1 MIQGFPGV
9 KGGVYGDG
17 KYRILL
23 VEVLARTK
31 AALRRIMHYDNVHP
45 EEPDTLTAGDLIMNL
60 TDYRVTKR
68 GEAVELTAKE
78 FEILRLLM
86 QNPQKV
92 YSGRGVLYDVFFSD

>member
-1 MIQGFPGV
+1 MIQGFPAV
-9 KGGVYGDG
+9 KGGVYRDG

-23 VEVLARTK
+23 VEVLART
-31 AALRRIMHYDNVHP
+31 MHYDNVHP

>member
-1 MIQGFPGV
+1 M
-9 KGGVYGDG
+9 
-17 KYRILL
+17 
-23 VEVLARTK
+23 
-31 AALRRIMHYDNVHP
+31 
-45 EEPDTLTAGDLIMNL
+45 TAGDLIMNL

>member
-1 MIQGFPGV
+1 
-9 KGGVYGDG
+9 
-17 KYRILL
+17 
-23 VEVLARTK
+23 
-31 AALRRIMHYDNVHP
+31 MHYDNVHP